1 MSNDIKLG
9 NSKPVDKHLR
19 PLKVDGEPTSLETSS
34 IGNGSRVTGDLE
46 VLGDLNMGSNG
57 KINSNANILI
67 LNAANVTFRTSA
79 MNTETIQNTYK
90 YGGNTIGMLVL
101 STANTFH
108 LSSNT
113 DYKLL
118 LSSLGTGDIEIDS
131 HNYIILDAEEELI
144 YIKKAGTN
152 FGYLHTSTAD
162 TLTLLSETNYH
173 LSLQSAGT
181 GNVLIDS
188 SNDIEINAEGGTIT
202 MKDGSASHFL
212 FDCDATRLRIYDDT
226 DAADFFDI
234 QVAANGETT
243 IATVD
248 DGAAV
253 GHLNIEADG
262 HVEFDNCAVGFDS
275 IGAVFAASDVIGGGN
290 PDTDIDFRLGN
301 KFHLELLL
309 NIPDGNFLNLIF
321 PATSGNFLLVLG
333 QDGTGSRTVHANSW
347 KAYASDVSACAN
359 QMFVNGTDG
368 VIRWAGGS
376 APTLTTTADKADI
389 ISFYWEAD
397 SQTAFAVVTQNF

>member
-1 MSNDIKLG
+1 MANDIKLG

-19 PLKVDGEPTSLETSS
+19 PLKVNGEPTSLETSS
-34 IGNGSRVTGDLE
+34 IGNGSRVTGNLE
-46 VLGDLNMGSNG
+46 VSGDLNMGSIG
-57 KINSNANILI
+57 KINSNGTSLT
-67 LNAANVTFRTSA
+67 LNA
-79 MNTETIQNTYK
+79 TIVYNEVLLISFNYLSD
-90 YGGNTIGMLVL
+90 TIGSIYLGTADTLQL
-101 STANTFH
+101 SA
-108 LSSNT
+108 ST
-113 DYKLL
+113 DNKLL
-118 LSSLGTGDIEIDS
+118 LSTTGTGDIVLDS
-131 HNYIILDAEEELI
+131 HNHIKFDAEEGLI
-144 YIKKAGTN
+144 YIDNDGTSFGWINTGSAGVLNILTN
-152 FGYLHTSTAD
+152 
-162 TLTLLSETNYH
+162 TNYD
-173 LSLQSAGT
+173 LDLETQGT
-181 GNVLIDS
+181 GDIVLDS
-188 SNDIEINAEGGTIT
+188 SNDIELNAEGGTIT

-309 NIPDGNFLNLIF
+309 NINDGDFLNFIF

-333 QDGTGSRTVHANSW
+333 QDGTGSRTVHSSAWVAYQSDGSTKATNTAFAN
-347 KAYASDVSACAN
+347 
-359 QMFVNGTDG
+359 GIDG
-368 VIRWAGGS
+368 VVRWSGGT

-389 ISFYWEAD
+389 IAIYWDAD
-397 SQTAFAVVTQNF
+397 NQTAFAVASLNF

>member
-1 MSNDIKLG
+1 MANDIKLG

-19 PLKVDGEPTSLETSS
+19 PLKVNGEPTSLETSS
-34 IGNGSRVTGDLE
+34 IGNGSRVTGNLE
-46 VLGDLNMGSNG
+46 VSGDLNMGSIG
-57 KINSNANILI
+57 KINSNGTSLT
-67 LNAANVTFRTSA
+67 LNA
-79 MNTETIQNTYK
+79 TIVYNEVLLISFNYLSD
-90 YGGNTIGMLVL
+90 TIGSIYLGTADTLQL
-101 STANTFH
+101 SA
-108 LSSNT
+108 ST
-113 DYKLL
+113 DNKLL
-118 LSSLGTGDIEIDS
+118 LSTTGTGDIVLDS
-131 HNYIILDAEEELI
+131 HNHIKFDAEEGLI
-144 YIKKAGTN
+144 YIDNDGTSFGWINTGSAGVLNILTN
-152 FGYLHTSTAD
+152 
-162 TLTLLSETNYH
+162 TNYD
-173 LSLQSAGT
+173 LDLETQGT
-181 GNVLIDS
+181 GDIVLDS
-188 SNDIEINAEGGTIT
+188 SNDIELNAEGGTIT

-275 IGAVFAASDVIGGGN
+275 LTAVFAASDVLLGGN

-301 KFHLELLL
+301 KFHLELML
-309 NIPDGNFLNLIF
+309 NIDDGDFLNFIF

-347 KAYASDVSACAN
+347 KAYASDVSACDN
-359 QMFVNGTDG
+359 QMFANGTDG
-368 VIRWAGGS
+368 AIRWAGGS

-389 ISFYWEAD
+389 ISFYWDAD
-397 SQTAFAVVTQNF
+397 SQTAFAVVTQGF

>member
-1 MSNDIKLG
+1 MANDIKLG

-19 PLKVDGEPTSLETSS
+19 PLKVNGEPTSLETSS
-34 IGNGSRVTGDLE
+34 IGNGSRVTGNLE
-46 VLGDLNMGSNG
+46 VSGDLNMGSIG
-57 KINSNANILI
+57 KINSNGTSLT
-67 LNAANVTFRTSA
+67 LNA
-79 MNTETIQNTYK
+79 TIVYNEVLLISFNYLSD
-90 YGGNTIGMLVL
+90 TIGSIYLGTADTLQL
-101 STANTFH
+101 SA
-108 LSSNT
+108 ST
-113 DYKLL
+113 DNKLL
-118 LSSLGTGDIEIDS
+118 LSTTGTGDIVLDS
-131 HNYIILDAEEELI
+131 HNHIKFDAEEGLI
-144 YIKKAGTN
+144 YIDNDGTSFGWINTGSAGVLNILTN
-152 FGYLHTSTAD
+152 
-162 TLTLLSETNYH
+162 TNYD
-173 LSLQSAGT
+173 LDLETQGT
-181 GNVLIDS
+181 GDIVLDS
-188 SNDIEINAEGGTIT
+188 SNDIELNAEGGTIT

-275 IGAVFAASDVIGGGN
+275 LTAVFADSDVIGEGN
-290 PDTDIDFRLGN
+290 PSTDIDFRLGN
-301 KFHLELLL
+301 KFHLELML
-309 NIPDGNFLNLIF
+309 NIDDGDFLNFIF

-347 KAYASDVSACAN
+347 KAYASDVSACDN
-359 QMFVNGTDG
+359 QMFANGTDG
-368 VIRWAGGS
+368 AIRWAGGS

-389 ISFYWEAD
+389 ISFYWDAD
-397 SQTAFAVVTQNF
+397 SQTAFAVVTQGF

>member
-1 MSNDIKLG
+1 MANDIKLG

-19 PLKVDGEPTSLETSS
+19 PLKVNGEPTSLETSS
-34 IGNGSRVTGDLE
+34 IGNGSRVTGNLE
-46 VLGDLNMGSNG
+46 VSGDLNMGSIG
-57 KINSNANILI
+57 KINSNGTSLT
-67 LNAANVTFRTSA
+67 LNA
-79 MNTETIQNTYK
+79 TIVYNEVLLISFNYLSD
-90 YGGNTIGMLVL
+90 TIGSIYLGTADTLQL
-101 STANTFH
+101 SA
-108 LSSNT
+108 ST
-113 DYKLL
+113 DNKLL
-118 LSSLGTGDIEIDS
+118 LSTTGTGDIVLDS
-131 HNYIILDAEEELI
+131 HNHIKFDAEEGLI
-144 YIKKAGTN
+144 YIDNDGTSFGWINTGSAGVLNILTN
-152 FGYLHTSTAD
+152 
-162 TLTLLSETNYH
+162 TNYD
-173 LSLQSAGT
+173 LDLETQGT
-181 GNVLIDS
+181 GDIVLDS
-188 SNDIEINAEGGTIT
+188 SNDIELNAEGGTIT

-275 IGAVFAASDVIGGGN
+275 LTAVFAASDVLLGGN

-301 KFHLELLL
+301 KFHLELML
-309 NIPDGNFLNLIF
+309 NIDDGDFLNFIF

-347 KAYASDVSACAN
+347 KAYASDVSACDN
-359 QMFVNGTDG
+359 QMFANGTDG
-368 VIRWAGGS
+368 AIRWAGGS

>member
-1 MSNDIKLG
+1 MANDIKLG

-19 PLKVDGEPTSLETSS
+19 PLKVNGEPTSLETSS
-34 IGNGSRVTGDLE
+34 IGNGSRVTGNLE
-46 VLGDLNMGSNG
+46 VSGDLNMGSIG
-57 KINSNANILI
+57 KINSNGTSLT
-67 LNAANVTFRTSA
+67 LNA
-79 MNTETIQNTYK
+79 TIVYNEVLLISFNYLSD
-90 YGGNTIGMLVL
+90 TIGSIYLGTADTL
-101 STANTFH
+101 QLAASTDN
-108 LSSNT
+108 
-113 DYKLL
+113 KLL
-118 LSSLGTGDIEIDS
+118 LSTTGTGDIVLDS
-131 HNYIILDAEEELI
+131 HNHIKFDAEEGLI
-144 YIKKAGTN
+144 YIDNDGTSFGWINTGSAGVLNILTN
-152 FGYLHTSTAD
+152 
-162 TLTLLSETNYH
+162 TNYD
-173 LSLQSAGT
+173 LDLETQGT
-181 GNVLIDS
+181 GDIVLDS
-188 SNDIEINAEGGTIT
+188 SNDIELNAEGGTIT

-275 IGAVFAASDVIGGGN
+275 LTAVFAASDVLLGGN

-301 KFHLELLL
+301 KFNLELTL
-309 NIPDGNFLNLIF
+309 NIDDGDFLNFIF
-321 PATSGNFLLVLG
+321 PETSGNFLLVLG

-347 KAYASDVSACAN
+347 KAYASDVSACDN
-359 QMFVNGTDG
+359 QMFANGTDG
-368 VIRWAGGS
+368 AIRWAGGS

-389 ISFYWEAD
+389 ISFYWDAD
-397 SQTAFAVVTQNF
+397 SQTAFAVVTQGF

>member
-1 MSNDIKLG
+1 MANDIKLG

-19 PLKVDGEPTSLETSS
+19 PLKVNGEPTSLETSS
-34 IGNGSRVTGDLE
+34 IGNGSRVTGNLE
-46 VLGDLNMGSNG
+46 VSGDLNMGSIG
-57 KINSNANILI
+57 KINSNGTSLT
-67 LNAANVTFRTSA
+67 LNA
-79 MNTETIQNTYK
+79 TIVYNEVLLISFNYLSD
-90 YGGNTIGMLVL
+90 TIGSIYLGTADTLQL
-101 STANTFH
+101 SA
-108 LSSNT
+108 ST
-113 DYKLL
+113 DNKLL
-118 LSSLGTGDIEIDS
+118 LSTTGTGDIVLDS
-131 HNYIILDAEEELI
+131 HNHIKFDAEEGLI
-144 YIKKAGTN
+144 YIDNDGTSFGWINTGSAGVLNILTN
-152 FGYLHTSTAD
+152 
-162 TLTLLSETNYH
+162 TNYD
-173 LSLQSAGT
+173 LDLETQGT
-181 GNVLIDS
+181 GDIVLDS
-188 SNDIEINAEGGTIT
+188 SNDIELNAEGGTIT

-275 IGAVFAASDVIGGGN
+275 LTAVFAASDVLLGGN

-301 KFHLELLL
+301 KFHLELML
-309 NIPDGNFLNLIF
+309 NIDDGDFLNFIF

-347 KAYASDVSACAN
+347 KAYASDVSACDN
-359 QMFVNGTDG
+359 QMFANGTDG
-368 VIRWAGGS
+368 AIRWAGGS

-389 ISFYWEAD
+389 ISFYWDAD

>member
-1 MSNDIKLG
+1 MANDIKLG

-19 PLKVDGEPTSLETSS
+19 PLKVNGEPTSLETSS
-34 IGNGSRVTGDLE
+34 IGNGSRVTGNLE
-46 VLGDLNMGSNG
+46 VSGDLNMGSIG
-57 KINSNANILI
+57 KINSNGTSLT
-67 LNAANVTFRTSA
+67 LNA
-79 MNTETIQNTYK
+79 TIVYNEVLLISFNYLSD
-90 YGGNTIGMLVL
+90 TIGSIYLGTADTLQL
-101 STANTFH
+101 SA
-108 LSSNT
+108 ST
-113 DYKLL
+113 DNKLL
-118 LSSLGTGDIEIDS
+118 LSTTGTGDIVLDS
-131 HNYIILDAEEELI
+131 HNHIKFDAEEGLI
-144 YIKKAGTN
+144 YIDNDGTSFGWINTGSAGVLNILTN
-152 FGYLHTSTAD
+152 
-162 TLTLLSETNYH
+162 TNYD
-173 LSLQSAGT
+173 LDLETQGT
-181 GNVLIDS
+181 GDIVLDS
-188 SNDIEINAEGGTIT
+188 SNDIELNAEGGTIT

-243 IATVD
+243 KATVD

-275 IGAVFAASDVIGGGN
+275 LTAVFAASDVLLGGN

-301 KFHLELLL
+301 KFHLELML
-309 NIPDGNFLNLIF
+309 NIDDGDFLNFIF

-347 KAYASDVSACAN
+347 KAYASDVSACDN
-359 QMFVNGTDG
+359 QMFANGTDG
-368 VIRWAGGS
+368 AIRWAGGS

-389 ISFYWEAD
+389 ISFYWDAD
-397 SQTAFAVVTQNF
+397 SQTAFAVVTQGF